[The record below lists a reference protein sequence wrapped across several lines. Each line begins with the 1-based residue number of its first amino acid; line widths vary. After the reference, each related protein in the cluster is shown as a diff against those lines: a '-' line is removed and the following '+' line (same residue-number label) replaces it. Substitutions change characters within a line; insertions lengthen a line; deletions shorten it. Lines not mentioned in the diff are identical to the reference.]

1 MPESPSELIGQSLM
15 FKVSIIGVKNLPVN
29 FCRNLK
35 VEYQT
40 FYDRQINYTKLYNE
54 NDSNLTEFKIG
65 EEIEHKIDYLT
76 KEDVDY
82 LEKEKLCF
90 KVYAFE
96 DDVDYL
102 EKEKLCFKVYAFEDV
117 EKKGRQS
124 IDDVLKIDKVVDE
137 QLDEPTEDIQKTGSI
152 NDNINNNNIIINNT
166 NNMNMNNNINNMN
179 NMNNN
184 RVDKNKKFG
193 YSNNN
198 QKMEWINPKKS
209 KMTNDK
215 FNKQKNDKDCIII

>member
-1 MPESPSELIGQSLM
+1 M

-35 VEYQT
+35 VEYKT

-96 DDVDYL
+96 D
-102 EKEKLCFKVYAFEDV
+102 V
-117 EKKGRQS
+117 EKKGRQD

-137 QLDEPTEDIQKTGSI
+137 QLDEPAEDIQRSEKV
-152 NDNINNNNIIINNT
+152 NNNFNNNNIINNA
-166 NNMNMNNNINNMN
+166 NNMNMNMNNNHTVN
-179 NMNNN
+179 
-184 RVDKNKKFG
+184 KNIKYG
-193 YSNNN
+193 YSNNRQKLDKIN
-198 QKMEWINPKKS
+198 QKNS
-209 KMTNDK
+209 KFSNDK
-215 FNKQKNDKDCIII
+215 YNKQKNDKDCIII